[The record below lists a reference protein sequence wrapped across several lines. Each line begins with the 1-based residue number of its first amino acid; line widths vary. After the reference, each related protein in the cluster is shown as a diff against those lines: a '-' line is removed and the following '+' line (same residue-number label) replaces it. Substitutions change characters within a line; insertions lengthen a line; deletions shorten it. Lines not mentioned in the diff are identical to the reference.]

1 MNVGYLL
8 VSLASLTT
16 AIRVDWNT
24 NKGPIV
30 PPIPTVRP
38 VPQPPYR
45 SPAAVWEDQSNDI
58 PNPNPYQYV
67 LPPPSRP
74 KYPDN
79 NYLTAPLYYNR
90 PTATFQVVPIPPT
103 AINSLYYNYK
113 NNIVPSLGIQ
123 YIPNVGNRYTYVL
136 PAAST
141 TSTTSTT
148 TTTVASDSKA
158 AYIKP
163 DKLNGKYN
171 PKLKKYKAYEK
182 YNSNKR
188 QTYYLGSALQQ
199 QQLPYLQAPQP
210 FRAIPSATKTTS
222 SSSNMSTKLHS
233 IVKTSLGNSNGN
245 KYNHNNPNAI
255 VNLSKKS

>member
-1 MNVGYLL
+1 MFIKPFNITTNYLF
-8 VSLASLTT
+8 
-16 AIRVDWNT
+16 R
-24 NKGPIV
+24 
-30 PPIPTVRP
+30 
-38 VPQPPYR
+38 
-45 SPAAVWEDQSNDI
+45 
-58 PNPNPYQYV
+58 YV

-103 AINSLYYNYK
+103 AINSLYYNYQ

-123 YIPNVGNRYTYVL
+123 YIPTVGNRYTYVL

-141 TSTTSTT
+141 TSPSSPSSSTT
-148 TTTVASDSKA
+148 TTTVASEKYA

-182 YNSNKR
+182 YNNGKR
-188 QTYYLGSALQQ
+188 QAHVSIDLTLSTL
-199 QQLPYLQAPQP
+199 
-210 FRAIPSATKTTS
+210 RETS
-222 SSSNMSTKLHS
+222 F
-233 IVKTSLGNSNGN
+233 GNE
-245 KYNHNNPNAI
+245 I
-255 VNLSKKS
+255 LVIR

>member
-24 NKGPIV
+24 NQGPIV
-30 PPIPTVRP
+30 PPIPTVQP
-38 VPQPPYR
+38 VPQPPFR
-45 SPAAVWEDQSNDI
+45 SPAPVWEDQSNDI

-79 NYLTAPLYYNR
+79 NYLTAPLYPNR
-90 PTATFQVVPIPPT
+90 QTAYQVVPIPAT

-123 YIPNVGNRYTYVL
+123 YIPNIGNRYTYVI
-136 PAAST
+136 PSSGTATA
-141 TSTTSTT
+141 STT
-148 TTTVASDSKA
+148 TTTTTSASKSGN
-158 AYIKP
+158 YIKP

-171 PKLKKYKAYEK
+171 PKLKKYKA
-182 YNSNKR
+182 NRDSNYSRIFFKAIWLYISK
-188 QTYYLGSALQQ
+188 TVLME
-199 QQLPYLQAPQP
+199 LPTLPWE
-210 FRAIPSATKTTS
+210 RHDT
-222 SSSNMSTKLHS
+222 
-233 IVKTSLGNSNGN
+233 
-245 KYNHNNPNAI
+245 
-255 VNLSKKS
+255 